1 MSVCALG
8 LRVVGLTVR
17 EFVRWSV
24 DLFLLG
30 LLVEGNKKKAK
41 KIKREKGK
49 ELRQPDI
56 GS

>member
-41 KIKREKGK
+41 RNQGGKGK
-49 ELRQPDI
+49 ETQTA
-56 GS
+56 